1 MFEESS
7 VQAEEKRAG
16 KASDY
21 KETDLASMSK
31 RGSLR
36 KWKQKR
42 PVCNDLC
49 NTEPERKSP
58 SSSVIRKGRQK
69 ASPAKVR
76 EAIYLTKILAFTVLL
91 SQFMTMLKL
100 FLPAGS

>member
-16 KASDY
+16 KAFVSDY
-21 KETDLASMSK
+21 KETDPASMSK

-36 KWKQKR
+36 KSKQR
-42 PVCNDLC
+42 RSVCNDLC

-76 EAIYLTKILAFTVLL
+76 EAIYISNKDTCFY
-91 SQFMTMLKL
+91 
-100 FLPAGS
+100 GSVV